1 MLWQSIRFEWR
12 YYLRQPSFYVTSLL
26 FFLMTFLAAS
36 SESIQ
41 IGGGGEVLGNGP
53 FSVNPDLGN
62 HAHFLDVFGG
72 EFCWQHRNS

>member
-53 FSVNPDLGN
+53 FSVIRTLVTMLIFSMFYSHPM
-62 HAHFLDVFGG
+62 
-72 EFCWQHRNS
+72 EQPCMSK